1 MDRGRGK
8 PVEELRVL
16 TVDAVLQICIFGWL
30 QKLLSVHEVQ
40 WRVGGRRKQWSRR
53 WMEETEEL
61 HHTAGQSLHSLLKS
75 LEIAS
80 SDPQQ
85 G

>member
-30 QKLLSVHEVQ
+30 QKLLSMHEVQ
-40 WRVGGRRKQWSRR
+40 WRVGGRKGRKEKAVEQE
-53 WMEETEEL
+53 MD
-61 HHTAGQSLHSLLKS
+61 GG
-75 LEIAS
+75 
-80 SDPQQ
+80 D
-85 G
+85 

>member
-16 TVDAVLQICIFGWL
+16 TVDAVLQICIFDWL

-40 WRVGGRRKQWSRR
+40 WRVGGRKGRKEKAV
-53 WMEETEEL
+53 EEEMD
-61 HHTAGQSLHSLLKS
+61 GG
-75 LEIAS
+75 
-80 SDPQQ
+80 D
-85 G
+85 

>member
-1 MDRGRGK
+1 
-8 PVEELRVL
+8 
-16 TVDAVLQICIFGWL
+16 
-30 QKLLSVHEVQ
+30 
-40 WRVGGRRKQWSRR
+40 
-53 WMEETEEL
+53 MEETEEL
-61 HHTAGQSLHSLLKS
+61 HHTVGQSLHSLLKS

>member
-40 WRVGGRRKQWSRR
+40 WRVVGRKGRKEKAVEQEMDGG
-53 WMEETEEL
+53 
-61 HHTAGQSLHSLLKS
+61 
-75 LEIAS
+75 
-80 SDPQQ
+80 D
-85 G
+85 

>member
-40 WRVGGRRKQWSRR
+40 WRVGGRRGRKEKAVEQE
-53 WMEETEEL
+53 MD
-61 HHTAGQSLHSLLKS
+61 GG
-75 LEIAS
+75 
-80 SDPQQ
+80 D
-85 G
+85 

>member
-40 WRVGGRRKQWSRR
+40 WRVGGRKGRKEKAV
-53 WMEETEEL
+53 EEEMD
-61 HHTAGQSLHSLLKS
+61 G
-75 LEIAS
+75 
-80 SDPQQ
+80 
-85 G
+85 GY

>member
-40 WRVGGRRKQWSRR
+40 WRVGGRKGRKEKAVEQE
-53 WMEETEEL
+53 MD
-61 HHTAGQSLHSLLKS
+61 GG
-75 LEIAS
+75 
-80 SDPQQ
+80 D
-85 G
+85 

>member
-1 MDRGRGK
+1 MDRRRGK

-40 WRVGGRRKQWSRR
+40 WRVGGRKGRKEKAV
-53 WMEETEEL
+53 EEEMD
-61 HHTAGQSLHSLLKS
+61 GG
-75 LEIAS
+75 
-80 SDPQQ
+80 D
-85 G
+85 

>member
-30 QKLLSVHEVQ
+30 QKLLSVYEVQ
-40 WRVGGRRKQWSRR
+40 WRVGGRKGRKEKAVEKE
-53 WMEETEEL
+53 MD
-61 HHTAGQSLHSLLKS
+61 G
-75 LEIAS
+75 
-80 SDPQQ
+80 
-85 G
+85 GY

>member
-40 WRVGGRRKQWSRR
+40 WRVGGRKGRKEKAVEKE
-53 WMEETEEL
+53 MD
-61 HHTAGQSLHSLLKS
+61 GG
-75 LEIAS
+75 
-80 SDPQQ
+80 D
-85 G
+85 

>member
-16 TVDAVLQICIFGWL
+16 TVDAVLQICIFGWP

-40 WRVGGRRKQWSRR
+40 WRVGGRKGRKEKAVEKE
-53 WMEETEEL
+53 MD
-61 HHTAGQSLHSLLKS
+61 GG
-75 LEIAS
+75 
-80 SDPQQ
+80 D
-85 G
+85 

>member
-40 WRVGGRRKQWSRR
+40 WRVGGRKGRKEKAV
-53 WMEETEEL
+53 EEEMD
-61 HHTAGQSLHSLLKS
+61 GG
-75 LEIAS
+75 
-80 SDPQQ
+80 D
-85 G
+85 